1 VLSTK
6 EINKHKKKNK
16 MIMRSRD
23 DNNDR
28 CIIAVLT
35 DSYNH
40 STNYASTYLVP
51 AMHLRI
57 EKIRACLI
65 IIICNL
71 QR

>member
-1 VLSTK
+1 VCVLIESDIDKGGIDKPDKQT
-6 EINKHKKKNK
+6 KNK
-16 MIMRSRD
+16 MIMHSRD

-51 AMHLRI
+51 AMHLY
-57 EKIRACLI
+57 I
-65 IIICNL
+65 IKS
-71 QR
+71 